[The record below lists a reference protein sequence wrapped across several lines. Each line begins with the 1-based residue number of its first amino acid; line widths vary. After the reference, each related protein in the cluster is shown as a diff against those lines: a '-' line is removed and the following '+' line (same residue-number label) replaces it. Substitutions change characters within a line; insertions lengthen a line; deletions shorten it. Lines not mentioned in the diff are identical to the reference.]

1 MADTLK
7 YCKVRKVKDPTRG
20 TAVAAGID
28 FYIPSDI
35 DVDDFTSK
43 CEVTKSYPN
52 YRLNDEYFIDAIDLR
67 PGESV
72 MIPSGIKMK
81 VPSGYALV
89 MMNKSGIGAKK
100 QLDVLACVIDQDYEG
115 EVHLNLINVGCNT
128 QTINAGDKI
137 VQGVVLPINYCM
149 TEEVASATELYSDSN
164 SERGEGG
171 FGSTGT
177 K

>member
-100 QLDVLACVIDQDYEG
+100 QLDVLACVID
-115 EVHLNLINVGCNT
+115 
-128 QTINAGDKI
+128 
-137 VQGVVLPINYCM
+137 
-149 TEEVASATELYSDSN
+149 
-164 SERGEGG
+164 
-171 FGSTGT
+171 
-177 K
+177 